1 MKTWSRVMVGAAVI
15 LCFLALPLMAGGQKE
30 AAGAAAGKQY
40 VLKFNH
46 VLNQNDPF
54 HKAFVKWSEAV
65 AERSG
70 GNLKVEVF
78 HSAQLGVEEDIIE
91 QIRMG
96 ANVGQN
102 TDSARMGNYIPGIAV
117 MNGPYFVDS
126 LDEVQKLT
134 EAPTIQ
140 KWLKELEDDYGIKVL
155 SFNWVQG
162 FRNFLTNKPVY
173 SPDDLKGLR
182 IRAPGAPIW
191 MESVRS
197 LGPTPV
203 ALAFSEL
210 YSGIQSKTVDGAGNV
225 NVNTYNGKLY
235 EVADYLIETKH
246 ILLINFEVVS
256 SKWFNSLPAEYQKI
270 LQEECDKA
278 GREVSREVEQYSE
291 EAKEKLKAVGMTII
305 PYSEIDIPAFK
316 AAGIDAYKK
325 LGIYDEYKQVQKE
338 IGKM

>member
-1 MKTWSRVMVGAAVI
+1 MRILKRTLLGVVCL
-15 LCFLALPLMAGGQKE
+15 LCFSALPLT
-30 AAGAAAGKQY
+30 AAGSGEGGTAEKEY

-65 AERSG
+65 SEKTG
-70 GNLKVEVF
+70 GKLKVEVF

-102 TDSARMGNYIPGIAV
+102 TDSARMGNYVPGIAV

-134 EAPTIQ
+134 QAPTIQ
-140 KWLKELEDDYGIKVL
+140 KWLKELEDTYGIKVL

-162 FRNFLTNKPVY
+162 FRNFLTNKEIH
-173 SPDDLKGLR
+173 SPDDMKGLR

-203 ALAFSEL
+203 ALPFSEL

-235 EVADYLIETKH
+235 EVAKYLIESKH

-256 SKWFNSLPAEYQKI
+256 AKWFNSLPAEYQKI
-270 LQEECDKA
+270 LQEECDRA
-278 GREVSREVEQYSE
+278 GREVSREVEQFSE
-291 EAKEKLKAVGMTII
+291 DAKENLKKEGMIVI
-305 PYSEIDIPAFK
+305 PYSELDIPAFK
-316 AAGIDAYKK
+316 AAGIKAYETLGILDAYN
-325 LGIYDEYKQVQKE
+325 QVHKE
-338 IGKM
+338 IGK

>member
-1 MKTWSRVMVGAAVI
+1 MKTLKLMVVGIAVI
-15 LCFLALPLMAGGQKE
+15 LCFVAVPLTAKGDQE
-30 AAGAAAGKQY
+30 DAAAEKEY
-40 VLKFNH
+40 MLKFNH

-54 HKAFVKWSEAV
+54 HKAFLKWSEAV
-65 AERSG
+65 SERTG
-70 GNLKVEVF
+70 GKMKVEVF

-102 TDSARMGNYIPGIAV
+102 TDSARMGNYIPGVAV
-117 MNGPYFVDS
+117 MNGPYFADS
-126 LDEVQKLT
+126 LEEVQKLT
-134 EAPTIQ
+134 QAPTIV
-140 KWLKELEDDYGIKVL
+140 KWLKELEDTYGIKVL

-162 FRNFLTNKPVY
+162 FRNFLTNKEIH

-203 ALAFSEL
+203 ALPFSEL
-210 YSGIQSKTVDGAGNV
+210 YSGIQTKTVDGAGNV

-246 ILLINFEVVS
+246 ILLINFEIVS
-256 SKWFNSLPAEYQKI
+256 AKWFNSLPVEYQKI

-278 GREVSREVEQYSE
+278 GRDVSKEVEQFSE
-291 EAKEKLKAVGMTII
+291 EAKDKLQAEGMIVI
-305 PYSEIDIPAFK
+305 PYADIDIPAFK
-316 AAGIDAYKK
+316 KAGIAAYEK
-325 LGIYDEYKQVQKE
+325 LGILDAYKQVQKE
-338 IGKM
+338 IGK

>member
-1 MKTWSRVMVGAAVI
+1 MHHRAAPDGRRGGEGAVSE
-15 LCFLALPLMAGGQKE
+15 KE
-30 AAGAAAGKQY
+30 Y

-65 AERSG
+65 SEKTG
-70 GNLKVEVF
+70 GKLKVEVF
-78 HSAQLGVEEDIIE
+78 HSAQLEVEEDIIE

-102 TDSARMGNYIPGIAV
+102 TDSARMGNYVPGIAV

-134 EAPTIQ
+134 QAPTIQ
-140 KWLKELEDDYGIKVL
+140 KWLKELEDTYGIKVL

-162 FRNFLTNKPVY
+162 FRNFLTNEEIH
-173 SPDDLKGLR
+173 SPDDLRGLR

-203 ALAFSEL
+203 ALPFSEL

-235 EVADYLIETKH
+235 EVANYLIESKH

-256 SKWFNSLPAEYQKI
+256 AKWFNSLPAEYQKI

-278 GREVSREVEQYSE
+278 GRAVSREVEQFSE
-291 EAKEKLKAVGMTII
+291 DAKEKLKNEGMIVI
-305 PYSEIDIPAFK
+305 PYSKLDIPAFK
-316 AAGIDAYKK
+316 TAGIKAYEVLGILDAYN
-325 LGIYDEYKQVQKE
+325 QVHKE
-338 IGKM
+338 IGK

>member
-1 MKTWSRVMVGAAVI
+1 MKTGNRTLLGVAVL
-15 LCFLALPLMAGGQKE
+15 LCFIVLPLAAGGGGE
-30 AAGAAAGKQY
+30 GATAEEEY

-54 HKAFVKWSEAV
+54 HKAFVRWSEAV
-65 AERSG
+65 AEKTDG
-70 GNLKVEVF
+70 KLKVEVF

-117 MNGPYFVDS
+117 MNGPYFVDG
-126 LDEVQKLT
+126 LDDVQKLT
-134 EAPTIQ
+134 QAPTIQ
-140 KWLKELEDDYGIKVL
+140 KWLKELEDSYGIKVL

-173 SPDDLKGLR
+173 SPEDLKGLR

-203 ALAFSEL
+203 ALPFSEL
-210 YSGIQSKTVDGAGNV
+210 YSAMQTKTVDGLGNV
-225 NVNTYNGKLY
+225 NVNSYNGKLY
-235 EVADYLIETKH
+235 EVADYLIESKH
-246 ILLINFEVVS
+246 ILLINFEIVS
-256 SKWFNSLPAEYQKI
+256 SKWFNSLPAEYQRI

-278 GREVSREVEQYSE
+278 GREVSRENESFGE
-291 EAKEKLKAVGMTII
+291 EAKDKLAAEGMTII
-305 PYSEIDIPAFK
+305 PYSELDIAAFK
-316 AAGIDAYKK
+316 KAGIAAYETLGILDAYN
-325 LGIYDEYKQVQKE
+325 QVHKE
-338 IGKM
+338 IGK

>member
-1 MKTWSRVMVGAAVI
+1 MKTVKRTMIGVALM
-15 LCFLALPLMAGGQKE
+15 LCLIALPLAAGGGGE
-30 AAGAAAGKQY
+30 GAATEKEY

-54 HKAFVKWSEAV
+54 HKAFLKWSEAV
-65 AERSG
+65 DEKTG
-70 GNLKVEVF
+70 GKLKVEVF

-102 TDSARMGNYIPGIAV
+102 TDSARMGNYVPGIAV

-126 LDEVQKLT
+126 LDEVQALT
-134 EAPTIQ
+134 KAPTVQ
-140 KWLKELEDDYGIKVL
+140 KWLKELEDTYGIKVL

-162 FRNFLTNKPVY
+162 FRNFLTNKEIH
-173 SPDDLKGLR
+173 SPDDMKGLR

-203 ALAFSEL
+203 ALPFSEL
-210 YSGIQSKTVDGAGNV
+210 YSGIQTKTVDGAGNV

-235 EVADYLIETKH
+235 EVAKYLIETKH
-246 ILLINFEVVS
+246 ILLINFEIAS
-256 SKWFNSLPAEYQKI
+256 AKWFNSLPAEYQKI

-278 GREVSREVEQYSE
+278 GREVSREVERYSE
-291 EAKEKLKAVGMTII
+291 EAKDKLKEAGMIII
-305 PYSEIDIPAFK
+305 PYSDLDIPAFK
-316 AAGIDAYKK
+316 KAGIQAYETLGILDAYN
-325 LGIYDEYKQVQKE
+325 QVHKE
-338 IGKM
+338 IGK

>member
-1 MKTWSRVMVGAAVI
+1 MKTVTRTMIGVAVL
-15 LCFLALPLMAGGQKE
+15 LCFIVLPLAAGGSGDGGAGEKE
-30 AAGAAAGKQY
+30 Y

-54 HKAFVKWSEAV
+54 HKAFLKWSEAV
-65 AERSG
+65 DEKTG
-70 GNLKVEVF
+70 GKLKVEVF

-102 TDSARMGNYIPGIAV
+102 TDSARMGNYVPGVAV

-140 KWLKELEDDYGIKVL
+140 KWLKELEDSYGIKVL

-162 FRNFLTNKPVY
+162 FRNFLTNKEIH

-203 ALAFSEL
+203 ALPFSEL
-210 YSGIQSKTVDGAGNV
+210 YSAMQTKTVDGLGNV
-225 NVNTYNGKLY
+225 NVNSYNGKLY
-235 EVADYLIETKH
+235 EVADYLIESKH

-256 SKWFNSLPAEYQKI
+256 AKWFNSLPAEYQKI

-291 EAKEKLKAVGMTII
+291 EAKDKLKEAGMIII
-305 PYSEIDIPAFK
+305 PYSDLDIPAFK
-316 AAGIDAYKK
+316 KAGIKAYETLGILDAYN
-325 LGIYDEYKQVQKE
+325 QVHKE
-338 IGKM
+338 IGK

>member
-1 MKTWSRVMVGAAVI
+1 MKTLIRNLLGVALLFCLA
-15 LCFLALPLMAGGQKE
+15 ALPLAAGG
-30 AAGAAAGKQY
+30 AGGGAEEEY

-65 AERSG
+65 AEKTG
-70 GNLKVEVF
+70 GKMKVEVF

-134 EAPTIQ
+134 QAPTIK
-140 KWLKELEDDYGIKVL
+140 KWLKELEDTYGIKVL

-162 FRNFLTNKPVY
+162 FRNFLTNKEIH

-203 ALAFSEL
+203 ALPFSEL

-235 EVADYLIETKH
+235 EVAKYLIETKH
-246 ILLINFEVVS
+246 ILLINFEIVS
-256 SKWFNSLPAEYQKI
+256 AKWFNSLPAEYQKI

-278 GREVSREVEQYSE
+278 GREVSREVELFSE
-291 EAKEKLKAVGMTII
+291 EAKGKLQEAGMIII
-305 PYSEIDIPAFK
+305 PYSDLDIPAFK
-316 AAGIDAYKK
+316 KAGISAYETLGILDAYN
-325 LGIYDEYKQVQKE
+325 QVHKE
-338 IGKM
+338 IGK

>member
-1 MKTWSRVMVGAAVI
+1 MKTCARAVLGAAV
-15 LCFLALPLMAGGQKE
+15 LLLLAAMPLVAGGGTEGAGQK
-30 AAGAAAGKQY
+30 Y

-65 AERSG
+65 GQRSG
-70 GNLKVEVF
+70 GNLTVEVF

-126 LDEVQKLT
+126 LDEVARLT
-134 EAPTIQ
+134 QAPTIQ
-140 KWLKELEDDYGIKVL
+140 NWLAELENKYGIKVL

-173 SPDDLKGLR
+173 SPADLKGLR

-191 MESVRS
+191 MESVRA

-203 ALAFSEL
+203 ALAFSEI
-210 YSGIQSKTVDGAGNV
+210 YSAIQTKTVDGAGNV
-225 NVNTYNGKLY
+225 NVNTLNTKLY
-235 EVADYLIETKH
+235 EVCDYLVETKH

-256 SKWFNSLPAEYQKI
+256 AKWFNSLPAEYQKI

-278 GREVSREVEQYSE
+278 GRAVSREVEQFSE
-291 EAKEKLKAVGMTII
+291 DAKAQLAEKGMTVI
-305 PYSEIDIPAFK
+305 PYSDLDIPAFK
-316 AAGIDAYKK
+316 AAGVQAYEK
-325 LGIYDEYKQVQKE
+325 LGILDAYNQVHRE

>member
-1 MKTWSRVMVGAAVI
+1 MKTLKRAMIGAI
-15 LCFLALPLMAGGQKE
+15 LLSCLVALPLAAGGQGDTGAMGKE
-30 AAGAAAGKQY
+30 Y

-54 HKAFVKWSEAV
+54 HKAFLKWAEAV
-65 AERSG
+65 DEKTG
-70 GNLKVEVF
+70 GKLKIEVF

-102 TDSARMGNYIPGIAV
+102 TDSARMGNYVPGIAV

-126 LDEVQKLT
+126 LEEVQKLSQ
-134 EAPTIQ
+134 APTVQ
-140 KWLKELEDDYGIKVL
+140 KWLKELEDSYGIKVL

-162 FRNFLTNKPVY
+162 FRNFLTNKPIH
-173 SPDDLKGLR
+173 SPEDLKGLR

-203 ALAFSEL
+203 ALPFSEL
-210 YSGIQSKTVDGAGNV
+210 YSAMQTKTVDGLGNV
-225 NVNTYNGKLY
+225 NVNSYNGKLY
-235 EVADYLIETKH
+235 EVADYLIESKH
-246 ILLINFEVVS
+246 ILLINFEIVS

-278 GREVSREVEQYSE
+278 GREVSREVERYSE
-291 EAKEKLKAVGMTII
+291 EAKDKLAAEGMTII
-305 PYSEIDIPAFK
+305 PYSDLDIPAFK
-316 AAGIDAYKK
+316 KAGIAAYETLGILDAYN
-325 LGIYDEYKQVQKE
+325 QVHEE
-338 IGKM
+338 IGK

>member
-1 MKTWSRVMVGAAVI
+1 MRTLARVMVGIVAI
-15 LCFLALPLMAGGQKE
+15 LCIVAVPLVAKGSGEGPAEEKE
-30 AAGAAAGKQY
+30 Y

-54 HKAFVKWSEAV
+54 HQAFLKWSAAV
-65 AERSG
+65 DERTG
-70 GNLKVEVF
+70 GKLKIEVF

-117 MNGPYFVDS
+117 MNGPYFVDG
-126 LDEVQKLT
+126 LDDVQKLT
-134 EAPTIQ
+134 QAPTIQ
-140 KWLKELEDDYGIKVL
+140 KWLKQLEDEYGIKVL

-162 FRNFLTNKPVY
+162 FRNFLTNKEIH

-203 ALAFSEL
+203 ALPFSEL

-246 ILLINFEVVS
+246 ILLINFEIVS
-256 SKWFNSLPAEYQKI
+256 AKWFNSLPAEYQKI

-278 GREVSREVEQYSE
+278 GREVSKEVEQFSE
-291 EAKEKLKAVGMTII
+291 EAKDKLAAEGMIII
-305 PYSEIDIPAFK
+305 PYADLDIPAFK
-316 AAGIDAYKK
+316 KAGISAYEK
-325 LGIYDEYKQVQKE
+325 LGILDAYTQIHKE
-338 IGKM
+338 IGK

>member
-1 MKTWSRVMVGAAVI
+1 M
-15 LCFLALPLMAGGQKE
+15 
-30 AAGAAAGKQY
+30 
-40 VLKFNH
+40 
-46 VLNQNDPF
+46 NQNDPF

-65 AERSG
+65 SEKTG
-70 GNLKVEVF
+70 GKLKVEVF
-78 HSAQLGVEEDIIE
+78 HSAQLEVEEDIIE

-102 TDSARMGNYIPGIAV
+102 TDSARMGNYVPGIAV

-134 EAPTIQ
+134 QAPTIQ
-140 KWLKELEDDYGIKVL
+140 KWLKELEDTYGIKVL

-162 FRNFLTNKPVY
+162 FRNFLTNEEIH
-173 SPDDLKGLR
+173 SPDDLRGLR

-203 ALAFSEL
+203 ALPFSEL

-235 EVADYLIETKH
+235 EVANYLIESKH

-256 SKWFNSLPAEYQKI
+256 AKWFNSLPAEYQKI

-278 GREVSREVEQYSE
+278 GRAVSREVEQFSE
-291 EAKEKLKAVGMTII
+291 DAKEKLKNEGMIVI
-305 PYSEIDIPAFK
+305 PYSKLDIPAFK
-316 AAGIDAYKK
+316 TAGIKAYEVLGILDAYN
-325 LGIYDEYKQVQKE
+325 QVHKE
-338 IGKM
+338 IGK

>member
-1 MKTWSRVMVGAAVI
+1 MKTVKRTIIGAAVL
-15 LCFLALPLMAGGQKE
+15 LCFIALPLAAGGAGDGGAGEKE
-30 AAGAAAGKQY
+30 Y

-54 HKAFVKWSEAV
+54 HKAFLKWSAAV
-65 AERSG
+65 EEKTG
-70 GNLKVEVF
+70 GKLKVEVF

-102 TDSARMGNYIPGIAV
+102 TDSARMGNYVPGIAV

-134 EAPTIQ
+134 EAPTVQ

-162 FRNFLTNKPVY
+162 FRNFLTNKEIH

-203 ALAFSEL
+203 ALPFSEL
-210 YSGIQSKTVDGAGNV
+210 YSAMQTKTVDGLGNV
-225 NVNTYNGKLY
+225 NVNSYNGKLY
-235 EVADYLIETKH
+235 EVADYLIESKH

-256 SKWFNSLPAEYQKI
+256 AKWFNSLPAEYQKI

-291 EAKEKLKAVGMTII
+291 EAKEKLKEAGMIII
-305 PYSEIDIPAFK
+305 PYSDLDIPAFK
-316 AAGIDAYKK
+316 KAGIKAYETLGILDAYN
-325 LGIYDEYKQVQKE
+325 QVHKE
-338 IGKM
+338 IGK

>member
-1 MKTWSRVMVGAAVI
+1 MKTGNRTLLGVAVL
-15 LCFLALPLMAGGQKE
+15 LCFIVLPLAAGGGGE
-30 AAGAAAGKQY
+30 GATAEQEY

-65 AERSG
+65 AEKTDG
-70 GNLKVEVF
+70 KLKVEVF

-102 TDSARMGNYIPGIAV
+102 TDSARMGNYIPGVAV
-117 MNGPYFVDS
+117 MNGPYFVDG
-126 LDEVQKLT
+126 LDDVQKLT
-134 EAPTIQ
+134 QAPTIQ
-140 KWLKELEDDYGIKVL
+140 KWLKELEDSYGIKVL

-173 SPDDLKGLR
+173 SPEDLKGLR

-203 ALAFSEL
+203 ALPFSEL
-210 YSGIQSKTVDGAGNV
+210 YSAMQTKTVDGLGNV
-225 NVNTYNGKLY
+225 NVNSYNGKLY
-235 EVADYLIETKH
+235 EVADYLIESKH
-246 ILLINFEVVS
+246 ILLINFEIVS
-256 SKWFNSLPAEYQKI
+256 SKWFNSLPAEYQRI

-278 GREVSREVEQYSE
+278 GREVSRENERFGE
-291 EAKEKLKAVGMTII
+291 EAKDKLAAEGMTII
-305 PYSEIDIPAFK
+305 PYSELDIAAFK
-316 AAGIDAYKK
+316 KAGIAAYETLGILDAYN
-325 LGIYDEYKQVQKE
+325 QVHKE
-338 IGKM
+338 IGK

>member
-1 MKTWSRVMVGAAVI
+1 MVTVAFL
-15 LCFLALPLMAGGQKE
+15 LCFIVLPLTAGGVDEE
-30 AAGAAAGKQY
+30 AASEKEY

-65 AERSG
+65 SEKTG
-70 GNLKVEVF
+70 GKLKVEVF

-134 EAPTIQ
+134 QAPTVQ
-140 KWLKELEDDYGIKVL
+140 KWLKELEDTYGIKVL

-162 FRNFLTNKPVY
+162 FRNFLTNKEIH

-203 ALAFSEL
+203 ALPFSEL

-235 EVADYLIETKH
+235 EVAKYLIESKH

-256 SKWFNSLPAEYQKI
+256 AKWFNSLPAEYQKI
-270 LQEECDKA
+270 LQEECDRA
-278 GREVSREVEQYSE
+278 GREVSREVEQFSE
-291 EAKEKLKAVGMTII
+291 DAKENLKKEGMIVI
-305 PYSEIDIPAFK
+305 PYAELDIPAFK
-316 AAGIDAYKK
+316 AAGIKAYEALGILDAYN
-325 LGIYDEYKQVQKE
+325 QVHKE
-338 IGKM
+338 IGK

>member
-1 MKTWSRVMVGAAVI
+1 MKTLKLVMVGIAVI
-15 LCFLALPLMAGGQKE
+15 LCFVAVPLTAKGAQEE
-30 AAGAAAGKQY
+30 AAVEKEY

-65 AERSG
+65 AERTG
-70 GNLKVEVF
+70 GKMKVEVF

-117 MNGPYFVDS
+117 MNGPYFADS

-134 EAPTIQ
+134 QAPTIV
-140 KWLKELEDDYGIKVL
+140 KWLKELEDTYGIKVL

-162 FRNFLTNKPVY
+162 FRNFLTNKEIH

-203 ALAFSEL
+203 ALPFSEL
-210 YSGIQSKTVDGAGNV
+210 YSGIQTKTVDGAGNV

-246 ILLINFEVVS
+246 NLLINFEIVS
-256 SKWFNSLPAEYQKI
+256 AKWFNSLPEEYQKI

-278 GREVSREVEQYSE
+278 GREVSREVEQFSE
-291 EAKEKLKAVGMTII
+291 EAKDKLQAEGMIVI
-305 PYSEIDIPAFK
+305 PYADIDIPAFK
-316 AAGIDAYKK
+316 AAGIAAYEK
-325 LGIYDEYKQVQKE
+325 LGILDAYKQVQKE
-338 IGKM
+338 IGK

>member
-1 MKTWSRVMVGAAVI
+1 MRTLTRVLVGIAAI
-15 LCFLALPLMAGGQKE
+15 LCLAAGPLLAGGAGEGPAEEKE
-30 AAGAAAGKQY
+30 Y

-65 AERSG
+65 AERTDG
-70 GNLKVEVF
+70 KLTIEVF

-117 MNGPYFVDS
+117 MNGPYFADS
-126 LDEVQKLT
+126 LDEVKKLT
-134 EAPTIQ
+134 QAPTIQ
-140 KWLKELEDDYGIKVL
+140 KWLKQLEDEFGIKVL

-162 FRNFLTNKPVY
+162 FRNFLTNKEIH
-173 SPDDLKGLR
+173 SPDDLRGLR

-203 ALAFSEL
+203 ALPFSEL
-210 YSGIQSKTVDGAGNV
+210 YSGIQTKTVDGAGNV

-235 EVADYLIETKH
+235 EVAEYLIETKH
-246 ILLINFEVVS
+246 ILLINFEIVS
-256 SKWFNSLPAEYQKI
+256 AKWFNSLPVEYQKI
-270 LQEECDKA
+270 LQEECDRA
-278 GREVSREVEQYSE
+278 GQEVSREVEQFSE
-291 EAKEKLKAVGMTII
+291 EAKAKLAEAGMIII
-305 PYSEIDIPAFK
+305 PYEDIDIPAFK
-316 AAGIDAYKK
+316 AAGISAYEK
-325 LGIYDEYKQVQKE
+325 LGILADYKQVQSE
-338 IGKM
+338 IGK

>member
-1 MKTWSRVMVGAAVI
+1 M
-15 LCFLALPLMAGGQKE
+15 
-30 AAGAAAGKQY
+30 
-40 VLKFNH
+40 
-46 VLNQNDPF
+46 NQNDPF

-65 AERSG
+65 SEKTG
-70 GNLKVEVF
+70 GKLKVEVF

-102 TDSARMGNYIPGIAV
+102 TDSARMGNYVPGIAV

-134 EAPTIQ
+134 QAPTIQ
-140 KWLKELEDDYGIKVL
+140 KWLKELEDTYGIKVL

-162 FRNFLTNKPVY
+162 FRNFLTNEEIH
-173 SPDDLKGLR
+173 SPDDLRGLR

-203 ALAFSEL
+203 ALPFSEL

-235 EVADYLIETKH
+235 EVANYLIESKH

-256 SKWFNSLPAEYQKI
+256 AKWFNSLPAEYQKI

-278 GREVSREVEQYSE
+278 GRAVSREVEQFSE
-291 EAKEKLKAVGMTII
+291 DAKEKLKNEGMIVI
-305 PYSEIDIPAFK
+305 PYSKLDIPAFK
-316 AAGIDAYKK
+316 TAGIKAYEVLGILDAYN
-325 LGIYDEYKQVQKE
+325 QVHKE
-338 IGKM
+338 IGK

>member
-1 MKTWSRVMVGAAVI
+1 
-15 LCFLALPLMAGGQKE
+15 
-30 AAGAAAGKQY
+30 
-40 VLKFNH
+40 
-46 VLNQNDPF
+46 
-54 HKAFVKWSEAV
+54 
-65 AERSG
+65 
-70 GNLKVEVF
+70 
-78 HSAQLGVEEDIIE
+78 
-91 QIRMG
+91 
-96 ANVGQN
+96 
-102 TDSARMGNYIPGIAV
+102 MGNYVPGIAV

-140 KWLKELEDDYGIKVL
+140 KWLKELEDSYGIKVL

-162 FRNFLTNKPVY
+162 FRNFLTNKEIH

-203 ALAFSEL
+203 ALPFSEL
-210 YSGIQSKTVDGAGNV
+210 YSAMQTKTVDGLGNV
-225 NVNTYNGKLY
+225 NVNSYNGKLY
-235 EVADYLIETKH
+235 EVADYLIESKH

-256 SKWFNSLPAEYQKI
+256 AKWFNSLPAEYQKI

-291 EAKEKLKAVGMTII
+291 EAKDKLKEAGMIII
-305 PYSEIDIPAFK
+305 PYSDLDIPAFK
-316 AAGIDAYKK
+316 KAGIKAYETLGILDAYN
-325 LGIYDEYKQVQKE
+325 QVHKE
-338 IGKM
+338 IGK